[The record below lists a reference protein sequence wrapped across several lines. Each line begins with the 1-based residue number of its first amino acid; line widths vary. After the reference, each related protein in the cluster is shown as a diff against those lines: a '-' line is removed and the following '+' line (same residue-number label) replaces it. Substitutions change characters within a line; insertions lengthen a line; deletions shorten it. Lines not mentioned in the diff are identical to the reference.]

1 MELSSLRQRKDDFI
15 CLDSSPTRS
24 MTSQEQSRCGTPSE
38 PQRTSSPTIPRE
50 YVDPVKSTAK
60 LMNNE
65 KIGLSGI
72 PLSACVPA
80 DSKYR
85 IKFISGLNAPQEP
98 RVGNTAYVLQQRVGQ
113 EHHRVSKIIPA
124 VSAKC
129 CIS

>member
-24 MTSQEQSRCGTPSE
+24 MTSQEQSRRGTPSE

-50 YVDPVKSTAK
+50 YVDTVKSTAK

-65 KIGLSGI
+65 KIGMSGI

-85 IKFISGLNAPQEP
+85 IKCISGLNAPQGT
-98 RVGNTAYVLQQRVGQ
+98 RVYERCTVGDKWPQ
-113 EHHRVSKIIPA
+113 F
-124 VSAKC
+124 
-129 CIS
+129 ISYFLILLLRTL